1 MTEKIIEGII
11 AIILAIIALFGGMT
25 FIKNKKKSSTKINQK
40 KNKSNNITQIGIQNN
55 YKEKQGDKS
64 DE

>member
-1 MTEKIIEGII
+1 MAEIIIKGLITI
-11 AIILAIIALFGGMT
+11 ALAIIALFGGMI

-40 KNKSNNITQIGIQNN
+40 INKSNNITQIGIQNN
-55 YKEKQGDKS
+55 YKEKQGDES